1 MHLFAAPFV
10 VCYPLLVFTI
20 LCCQVTRDAPG
31 EVHSAPQCSDS
42 ALTVLKTVL
51 GSQKHGKYQ
60 RWSGSSNAKRQ
71 KFRILGF
78 LLIHSPLQWPYPQYL
93 QCFGARVLSGA
104 LLEHCPGTVEH
115 CVAM

>member
-1 MHLFAAPFV
+1 MEK
-10 VCYPLLVFTI
+10 T
-20 LCCQVTRDAPG
+20 
-31 EVHSAPQCSDS
+31 SD
-42 ALTVLKTVL
+42 
-51 GSQKHGKYQ
+51 
-60 RWSGSSNAKRQ
+60 SGSSNAKRQ

-78 LLIHSPLQWPYPQYL
+78 LLIHLPLQWPYPQYL